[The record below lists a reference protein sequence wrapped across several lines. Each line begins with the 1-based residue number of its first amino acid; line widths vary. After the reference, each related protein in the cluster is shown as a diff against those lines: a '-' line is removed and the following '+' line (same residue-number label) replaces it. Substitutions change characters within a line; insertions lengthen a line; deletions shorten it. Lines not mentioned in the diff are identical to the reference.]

1 MRTRHFA
8 RTLVLQSLFESDA
21 QQFQGNVDEIL
32 ENGIAE
38 YAQHIPHIDFM
49 RNLFSTV
56 IAKRLEIDAIIV
68 KAAPEWPLANIALID
83 RNILRMG
90 LAELL
95 YSDRNDVPPKV
106 ALNEAIELAK
116 EFGGESSKNFVSGVL
131 GSVYKDIGSPNKE
144 EGAPRRNNDGGG
156 MPTERMVGAVVYAR
170 DTDGRM
176 HLCLVHDVFGYW
188 TLSKGTYDK
197 GLAPKDAVLQVIQ
210 EELGLRGTVEDSLG
224 KNEYIAHEPGEG
236 KKRRI
241 AEYFLVQV
249 PHEEIHLR
257 SGGGLD
263 DARWFRIT
271 DVGSLKLYDDL
282 MPIMATAVN
291 ALATR

>member
-1 MRTRHFA
+1 MGFEGDSDS
-8 RTLVLQSLFESDA
+8 VLEQS
-21 QQFQGNVDEIL
+21 
-32 ENGIAE
+32 IAE
-38 YAQHIPHIDFM
+38 YAENVPHTEFM
-49 RNLFSTV
+49 RGLFKNV
-56 IAKRLEIDAIIV
+56 IAKRAEIDAIITT
-68 KAAPEWPLANIALID
+68 AAPEWPLDKIALID

-116 EFGGESSKNFVSGVL
+116 EFGGETSKNFVSGVM
-131 GSVYKDIGSPNKE
+131 GSVYKDIGSPKKE
-144 EGAPRRNNDGGG
+144 EGAPRKNGEAGP
-156 MPTERMVGAVVYAR
+156 MPTEKMVGAVVYAQGADQR
-170 DTDGRM
+170 I

-197 GLAPKDAVLQVIQ
+197 ALAPTDAVLQVIQ
-210 EELGLRGTVEDSLG
+210 SELGLAGVVEESIG

-236 KKRRI
+236 KKKRL
-241 AEYFLVQV
+241 AEYFLVKV
-249 PHEEIHLR
+249 PHDELKLT

-282 MPIMATAVN
+282 MPIMATAISI
-291 ALATR
+291 LATK